1 MAHTSCATLYSAIRY
16 RPRPDPRDPPDPRG
30 VKPRDGGVEAEDP
43 PPDAAGGAAGGGGVD
58 DDGIVTV
65 RFARPCMASLFF
77 PRPLLSFSSPTTFSA
92 VSLSFC

>member
-16 RPRPDPRDPPDPRG
+16 RPRPDPRDPRG
-30 VKPRDGGVEAEDP
+30 VKVSVGDVEGESP
-43 PPDAAGGAAGGGGVD
+43 PAGGAAGGGGVD